1 VQQLYFD
8 HNSTT
13 PIAPSVQEAILPFLA
28 HFYGNPTSSHSLGIA
43 SREAI
48 EDARGHIATML
59 GCDVDEIVFT
69 SGATE
74 ANNLALK
81 GVLGRHSRATGGHL
95 VISAIEHASV
105 RATAEYLERQGFDV
119 SIVPCTDAGVVP
131 PDQVREA
138 LRSDTLLVSVMHA
151 SNETGVIQP
160 IRQIAE
166 ICHERSVLLHTD
178 ASQTVGKLRTLVDE
192 LEVDLLSLSG
202 HKTYA
207 PKGIGAL
214 YVRRGVSIEPIQHG
228 CGHEAGLRSGTE
240 NLIGIVGLGRAM
252 SLASKSLDLASERM
266 TLLRDRLLNALRS
279 GIPEPIVVFG
289 EQASRL
295 PNTLYLSFPQVV
307 GLDMLRMIPELQASS
322 GTAAYSDTAS
332 ISPTLE
338 AMGIAP
344 DIARGSVRLGL
355 GWYTSEDDVD
365 RCASL
370 LIHAWETLR

>member
-1 VQQLYFD
+1 MRQLYFD

-28 HFYGNPTSSHSLGIA
+28 HFYGNPSSSHPLGIA
-43 SREAI
+43 SREAV
-48 EDARGHIATML
+48 EDARGQTASLL
-59 GCDVDEIVFT
+59 GCDVDEVIFT

-81 GVLGRHSRATGGHL
+81 GVMGRHSRATGGHL

-119 SIVPCTDAGVVP
+119 SIVPCTDQGVIP
-131 PDQVREA
+131 PEQVRSA
-138 LRSDTLLVSVMHA
+138 LRNDTILVSVMHA

-160 IRQIAE
+160 IRAIAE
-166 ICHERSVLLHTD
+166 ICHERGVLLHTD
-178 ASQTVGKLRTLVDE
+178 ATQTVGKIRTLVDE
-192 LEVDLLSLSG
+192 LEVDLLTLSG
-202 HKTYA
+202 HKAYA

-214 YVRRGVSIEPIQHG
+214 YVRRGVQIEPIMHG

-240 NLIGIVGLGRAM
+240 NLVGIVGLGRAL
-252 SLASKSLDLASERM
+252 SLASKSLDPAAERM
-266 TLLRDRLLNALRS
+266 TLLRDKLISELRA

-289 EQASRL
+289 ELATRL
-295 PNTLYLSFPQVV
+295 PNTLYVSFPSVV
-307 GLDMLRMIPELQASS
+307 GLDMLRMIPELQASTGS
-322 GTAAYSDTAS
+322 AAYSDTNS
-332 ISPTLE
+332 ISHTLE
-338 AMGIAP
+338 AMGVAA
-344 DIARGSVRLGL
+344 DVARGSIRLGV
-355 GWYTSEDDVD
+355 GWYTSEEDVE